1 MKKILV
7 FLFLILLGNINLF
20 SQEVAVLKGDT
31 VITLEKK
38 SVETLNEIALH
49 RKFLLKELQLCDS
62 IGIIKDSIIQER
74 DEEIKKYISISK
86 INNAKIDVYYDEIQE
101 LEKEIKKK
109 NRENGLILGGGIFAF
124 FMGVL
129 FL

>member
-20 SQEVAVLKGDT
+20 SQEVVVLKGDT

-62 IGIIKDSIIQER
+62 IGILKDSIIQER

-124 FMGVL
+124 LMGVL

>member
-7 FLFLILLGNINLF
+7 FLFLILLGNINLC
-20 SQEVAVLKGDT
+20 SQEIVVLKGDT

-62 IGIIKDSIIQER
+62 IGILKDSIIQER
-74 DEEIKKYISISK
+74 DKEIKKYISISK
-86 INNAKIDVYYDEIQE
+86 INNAKIDVYYDEIRE

-124 FMGVL
+124 LMGVL

>member
-1 MKKILV
+1 M
-7 FLFLILLGNINLF
+7 FLILLGNINLF

-49 RKFLLKELQLCDS
+49 RKLLLKELQLCDS
-62 IGIIKDSIIQER
+62 IGILKDSIIQER
-74 DEEIKKYISISK
+74 DKEIKKYISISK
-86 INNAKIDVYYDEIQE
+86 INNAKIDVYYDEIQK

>member
-20 SQEVAVLKGDT
+20 SQEIVVLKGDT

-62 IGIIKDSIIQER
+62 IGILKDSIIQER
-74 DEEIKKYISISK
+74 DKEIKKYISISK
-86 INNAKIDVYYDEIQE
+86 INNAKIDVYYDEIRE

-124 FMGVL
+124 LMGVL

>member
-7 FLFLILLGNINLF
+7 LLFLVLLGNINLF
-20 SQEVAVLKGDT
+20 SQEVVVLKGDT

-49 RKFLLKELQLCDS
+49 RKFLQKELQLCDS
-62 IGIIKDSIIQER
+62 IGILKDSIIQER

-86 INNAKIDVYYDEIQE
+86 INNAKIDIYDDKIQE
-101 LEKEIKKK
+101 LEKEIRKKT
-109 NRENGLILGGGIFAF
+109 RENGLILGGGIFAF
-124 FMGVL
+124 LMGVL

>member
-62 IGIIKDSIIQER
+62 IGILKDSIIQER

>member
-1 MKKILV
+1 M
-7 FLFLILLGNINLF
+7 FLILLGNINLF

-38 SVETLNEIALH
+38 SVGTLNEIALH

-62 IGIIKDSIIQER
+62 IGILKDSIIRER

>member
-7 FLFLILLGNINLF
+7 FLFLVLLGNINLF
-20 SQEVAVLKGDT
+20 SQEVVVLKGDT

-62 IGIIKDSIIQER
+62 IGILKDSIIQER

-86 INNAKIDVYYDEIQE
+86 INNAKIDVYYNEIQE

-124 FMGVL
+124 LMGVL

>member
-1 MKKILV
+1 MFLV
-7 FLFLILLGNINLF
+7 LLGNINLF
-20 SQEVAVLKGDT
+20 SQEVVVLKGDT

-62 IGIIKDSIIQER
+62 IGILKDSIIQER

-124 FMGVL
+124 LMGVL

>member
-1 MKKILV
+1 MFLV
-7 FLFLILLGNINLF
+7 LLGNINLF
-20 SQEVAVLKGDT
+20 SQEVVILKGDT

-38 SVETLNEIALH
+38 SIETLNEIALH

-62 IGIIKDSIIQER
+62 IGILKDSIIQER

-86 INNAKIDVYYDEIQE
+86 INNTKIDVYYNEIQE

-109 NRENGLILGGGIFAF
+109 NRENGFILGGGIFAF
-124 FMGVL
+124 LMGVL

>member
-1 MKKILV
+1 MFLV
-7 FLFLILLGNINLF
+7 LLGNINLF
-20 SQEVAVLKGDT
+20 SQEVVVLKGDT

-62 IGIIKDSIIQER
+62 IGILKDSIIQER

-86 INNAKIDVYYDEIQE
+86 INNAKIDVYYNEIQE

-124 FMGVL
+124 LMGVL

>member
-7 FLFLILLGNINLF
+7 FLFLVLLGNINLF
-20 SQEVAVLKGDT
+20 SQEVVVLKGDT

-38 SVETLNEIALH
+38 NVETLNEIALH

-62 IGIIKDSIIQER
+62 IGILKDSIIQER

-124 FMGVL
+124 LMGVL

>member
-1 MKKILV
+1 MFLV
-7 FLFLILLGNINLF
+7 FLGNINLF
-20 SQEVAVLKGDT
+20 SQEVVVLKGDT

-62 IGIIKDSIIQER
+62 IGILKDSIIQER

-86 INNAKIDVYYDEIQE
+86 INNAKIDIYYDEIQE

-109 NRENGLILGGGIFAF
+109 NRENGFILGGGIFAF
-124 FMGVL
+124 LMGVL

>member
-7 FLFLILLGNINLF
+7 FLFLVLLGNINLF
-20 SQEVAVLKGDT
+20 SQEVVVLKGDT

-62 IGIIKDSIIQER
+62 IGILKDSIIQER

-124 FMGVL
+124 LMGVL

>member
-1 MKKILV
+1 MFLV
-7 FLFLILLGNINLF
+7 LLGNINLF
-20 SQEVAVLKGDT
+20 SQEIVVLKGDT

-49 RKFLLKELQLCDS
+49 RRFLLKELQLCDS
-62 IGIIKDSIIQER
+62 IGILKDSIIQER

-109 NRENGLILGGGIFAF
+109 NRENGFILGGGIFAF
-124 FMGVL
+124 LMGVL

>member
-1 MKKILV
+1 
-7 FLFLILLGNINLF
+7 LGNINLF
-20 SQEVAVLKGDT
+20 SQEVLVLKGDT

-49 RKFLLKELQLCDS
+49 RKFLQKELQLCDS
-62 IGIIKDSIIQER
+62 IGILKDSIIQER

-86 INNAKIDVYYDEIQE
+86 INNAKIDIYDDKIQE
-101 LEKEIKKK
+101 LEKEVRKKT
-109 NRENGLILGGGIFAF
+109 RENGLILGGGIFAF
-124 FMGVL
+124 LMGVL

>member
-20 SQEVAVLKGDT
+20 SQEIVVLKGDT

-38 SVETLNEIALH
+38 SVETLNEISLH

-62 IGIIKDSIIQER
+62 IGILKDSIIQER

-86 INNAKIDVYYDEIQE
+86 INNAKIDIYYDEIQE

-109 NRENGLILGGGIFAF
+109 NRENRLILGGGIFAF
-124 FMGVL
+124 LMGAL

>member
-1 MKKILV
+1 MFLV
-7 FLFLILLGNINLF
+7 LLGNINLF
-20 SQEVAVLKGDT
+20 SQEVVVLKGDT

-62 IGIIKDSIIQER
+62 IGILKDSIIQER
-74 DEEIKKYISISK
+74 DEEIKKYISVSK

-124 FMGVL
+124 LMGVL

>member
-7 FLFLILLGNINLF
+7 FLFLVLLGNINLF
-20 SQEVAVLKGDT
+20 SQEVVVLKGDT

-62 IGIIKDSIIQER
+62 IGILKDSIIQER

-86 INNAKIDVYYDEIQE
+86 INNAKIDVYYDEIRE

-124 FMGVL
+124 LMGVL

>member
-7 FLFLILLGNINLF
+7 YLFLILLGNINLF
-20 SQEVAVLKGDT
+20 SQEVAVFKGDT

-38 SVETLNEIALH
+38 SVGTLNEIALH

-62 IGIIKDSIIQER
+62 IGILKDSIIQER
-74 DEEIKKYISISK
+74 DEEIKKYISISR
-86 INNAKIDVYYDEIQE
+86 INNAKIDVYYNEIQE

-124 FMGVL
+124 LMGVL

>member
-20 SQEVAVLKGDT
+20 SQEVVVLKGDT

-62 IGIIKDSIIQER
+62 IGILKDSIIQEK

-124 FMGVL
+124 LMGVL

>member
-1 MKKILV
+1 MFLV
-7 FLFLILLGNINLF
+7 LLGNINLF
-20 SQEVAVLKGDT
+20 SQEVVVLKGDT

-38 SVETLNEIALH
+38 NVETLNEIALH

-62 IGIIKDSIIQER
+62 IGILKDSIIQER

-124 FMGVL
+124 LMGVL

>member
-20 SQEVAVLKGDT
+20 SQEILVLKGDT

-62 IGIIKDSIIQER
+62 IGILKDSIIQER

-109 NRENGLILGGGIFAF
+109 NRENRLILGGGIFAF
-124 FMGVL
+124 LMGVL